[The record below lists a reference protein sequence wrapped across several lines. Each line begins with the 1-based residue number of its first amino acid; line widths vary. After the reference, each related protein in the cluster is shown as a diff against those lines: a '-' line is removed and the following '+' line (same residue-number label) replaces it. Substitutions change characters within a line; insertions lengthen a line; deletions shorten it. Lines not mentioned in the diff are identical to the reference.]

1 MGLYVLYASD
11 MIPNILAVMLTYL
24 ILQFGPMH
32 LIYNQQLTFQVVVFK
47 LLSTLYV
54 SMLCMLLNMSVT
66 YIA

>member
-32 LIYNQQLTFQVVVFK
+32 QMYNQQLTLQVVAEK
-47 LLSTLYV
+47 LLITIY
-54 SMLCMLLNMSVT
+54 
-66 YIA
+66 